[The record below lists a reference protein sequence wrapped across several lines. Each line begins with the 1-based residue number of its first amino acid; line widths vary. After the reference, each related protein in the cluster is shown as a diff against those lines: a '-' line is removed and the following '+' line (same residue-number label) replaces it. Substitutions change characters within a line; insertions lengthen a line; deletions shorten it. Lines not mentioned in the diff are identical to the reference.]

1 MNTLSKISPMMCLIC
16 AALTSNAFAQDSKT
30 LLFADNQ
37 MDEVQSVLEN
47 EQKRMS
53 LTEQD
58 WKSYGE
64 RLTEALESEN
74 AGVQQSAL
82 RLAAYYGDRLQM
94 GRRAAISAVRLYRD
108 DRDPKVRQMAVVA
121 LARINHPW
129 GIDFLTRSLEFE
141 DSTDIER
148 TIRHALQ
155 EQETKN

>member
-1 MNTLSKISPMMCLIC
+1 MNTLGKISPIVCLIC
-16 AALTSNAFAQDSKT
+16 ATLTSSTFAQDAKT
-30 LLFADNQ
+30 LLFADRQ
-37 MDEVQSVLEN
+37 MDEVQSVLDN

-53 LTEQD
+53 LTDED

-82 RLAAYYGDRLQM
+82 RMAAYYGDKLQM

-108 DRDPKVRQMAVVA
+108 DRDPKIRKMAVVA
-121 LARINHPW
+121 IARINHPW
-129 GIDFLTRSLEFE
+129 GIDFLTRSIEFE

-155 EQETKN
+155 EQEAKN

>member
-1 MNTLSKISPMMCLIC
+1 MKTIDKISAMVVLIC
-16 AALTSNAFAQDSKT
+16 ATLTSSAFAQDGKI
-30 LLFADNQ
+30 LFFADSQ
-37 MDEVQSVLEN
+37 MEEVQSVLEN
-47 EQKRMS
+47 EKKRMA
-53 LTEQD
+53 LTDQD

-94 GRRAAISAVRLYRD
+94 GRPAAISAVRLYRD
-108 DRDPKVRQMAVVA
+108 SRDPKLRKMAVVA

-129 GIDFLTRSLEFE
+129 GIDFLTRSIEFE

-155 EQETKN
+155 EQEAMK